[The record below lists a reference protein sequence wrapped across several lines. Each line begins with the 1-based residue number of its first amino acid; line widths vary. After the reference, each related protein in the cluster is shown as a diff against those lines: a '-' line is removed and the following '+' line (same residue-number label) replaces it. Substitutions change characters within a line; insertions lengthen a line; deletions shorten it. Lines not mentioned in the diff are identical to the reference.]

1 MKSSKSKNH
10 KLLVFNPSFNTIRII
25 ERLTSQ
31 SVTDG
36 DKVLIALPFQSRS
49 EQVDIILTLIELFLK
64 QMISWGVWVRL
75 KKVPVNELSIEGT
88 LVTVYHTV
96 SSKGEQIFVE
106 LFEDPRILVIATY
119 LVALLKL
126 AYDKLFDV
134 KIIITRLEFTGSKLE
149 VPLMS
154 LSIKLDFELL
164 SSLSENPLR
173 INQLSTMLG
182 KEKLSIIE
190 KIERY
195 EQIKIVQRS
204 KSFWTLTETRKILY
218 GIEDLKG
225 KGGSVS

>member
-1 MKSSKSKNH
+1 
-10 KLLVFNPSFNTIRII
+10 
-25 ERLTSQ
+25 
-31 SVTDG
+31 
-36 DKVLIALPFQSRS
+36 
-49 EQVDIILTLIELFLK
+49 
-64 QMISWGVWVRL
+64 
-75 KKVPVNELSIEGT
+75 
-88 LVTVYHTV
+88 
-96 SSKGEQIFVE
+96 
-106 LFEDPRILVIATY
+106 
-119 LVALLKL
+119 
-126 AYDKLFDV
+126 
-134 KIIITRLEFTGSKLE
+134 
-149 VPLMS
+149 MS

-182 KEKLSIIE
+182 KEKPSIIE

>member
-1 MKSSKSKNH
+1 
-10 KLLVFNPSFNTIRII
+10 
-25 ERLTSQ
+25 
-31 SVTDG
+31 
-36 DKVLIALPFQSRS
+36 
-49 EQVDIILTLIELFLK
+49 
-64 QMISWGVWVRL
+64 
-75 KKVPVNELSIEGT
+75 VPVNELSIEGT

>member
-10 KLLVFNPSFNTIRII
+10 KLLVFNPSFDTIRII

-64 QMISWGVWVRL
+64 QMIFWGVWVRL

-106 LFEDPRILVIATY
+106 LSEDPRILVIATY

-134 KIIITRLEFTGSKLE
+134 KIIITRLEFTSSKLSSTN
-149 VPLMS
+149 VP
-154 LSIKLDFELL
+154 I
-164 SSLSENPLR
+164 
-173 INQLSTMLG
+173 
-182 KEKLSIIE
+182 
-190 KIERY
+190 Y
-195 EQIKIVQRS
+195 
-204 KSFWTLTETRKILY
+204 
-218 GIEDLKG
+218 
-225 KGGSVS
+225 